1 MTTPTI
7 WHRRI
12 AYSMAHDELLS
23 LYDDQGRGAD
33 KMQAWGS
40 TSDVDDAGIM
50 NALMEII
57 EKMDIG
63 NRALYREAER

>member
-23 LYDDQGRGAD
+23 LYDDQGRLAD
-33 KMQAWGS
+33 KMQARGS
-40 TSDVDDAGIM
+40 KSDADDIGIM
-50 NALMEII
+50 DALMEII
-57 EKMDIG
+57 ERLDAEHS
-63 NRALYREAER
+63 RLYREMEN